1 MSDKELLYIED
12 ALNQLQIFKTKCAN
26 YSNQMQDRELKAYL
40 KDVEEDVRLCL
51 IIFIRYYSKEG

>member
-40 KDVEEDVRLCL
+40 KDVEERCQTMFNHLYKVLQ
-51 IIFIRYYSKEG
+51 